1 MQHSV
6 KQQSKLRGFWTLSR
20 RLWFIAGLTVFIV
33 SCTSLPLSQMKSK
46 NYSQRIKFL
55 VMHFTAIDYQ
65 KSVTALVDEGGL
77 SAHYLIPERND
88 PSYKD
93 NELKV
98 IQLVDES
105 GRAWHAGKSSWQ
117 GRKDLNDQSIGIE
130 IVNVPECMRDN
141 SSADLQQRENT
152 PDRLCLFPDYD
163 PEQIELLIT
172 LSKDILARNPD
183 ISPTAVIGH
192 SDIAPTRKNDPGP
205 RFPWYQLYQHGIGAW
220 YDNDTL
226 KEYWEKF
233 NLSPPSISL
242 IQHALGI
249 YGYGIVETGINDNT
263 TLDTLS
269 AFQMH
274 FLPWSVTGKLDSKT
288 AGALFALIEKY
299 FPEKI
304 DMLLM
309 RYELEQK
316 PAQPPIN
323 LSYYQVNEIF
333 PNTDRSTREWVNDRN
348 IFKGYSNE
356 GEIIIES
363 IDAQSADIYINGEKL
378 NIEKTLQPYQ
388 SYNYSLA
395 RRTKNGE
402 NTLRVE
408 NVLPEGSTIRVMI
421 PFPTLQEKANLDSKR
436 FSKVDELIQ
445 ADIKSG
451 FPGAALLVVK
461 DGKIIKRSAYGYAR
475 KYADGGEL
483 LETPIKMQTSHL
495 FDLASNTK
503 MFATNFALMKLVSEG
518 RIDVTKPINQYL
530 PEYQG
535 QGRESRLVRDLLTH
549 TAGYSPQVRF
559 FTRDNKLGPQF
570 FSQNKKQTEHLLLSR
585 VPFEMSRQ
593 TKAVY
598 SDTDYML
605 LSLLI
610 ERVTGQDLDMYTEQH
625 IYHPLNLNNTLFN
638 PLQKGFIKSQFA
650 ATEIMGT
657 TRGGTV
663 YFENVRDYVLQGEV
677 HDEKAFHSF
686 AGVTGHAGLFS
697 TVDDLAVLT
706 QTLLNGGG
714 YGKTKVFEHSVLDE
728 FIKPE
733 EGDDSFGLGWRRAAH
748 GKRKWHFGPYA
759 SASAYGHTG
768 WTGTVTVIDPE
779 YDLAI
784 ILLTNARH
792 SEIVQVVD
800 EDDPEVIT
808 EKFEGKLFETGKYGS
823 IISLVYEAIL
833 DNK

>member
-1 MQHSV
+1 MGGVIMKFFV
-6 KQQSKLRGFWTLSR
+6 KYLLKWHKASSLANRIWLT
-20 RLWFIAGLTVFIV
+20 IGLTVFLT
-33 SCTSLPLSQMKSK
+33 SCTSLSLTHMQSK
-46 NYSQRIKFL
+46 NFSQRIKFL

-88 PSYKD
+88 PTYQDKKL
-93 NELKV
+93 EV

-105 GRAWHAGKSSWQ
+105 SRAWHAGISYWQ

-130 IVNVPECMRDN
+130 IVNVPECMRDEAN
-141 SSADLQQRENT
+141 IHLQQENG
-152 PDRLCLFPDYD
+152 PNRLCLFPDYD
-163 PEQIELLIT
+163 PQQIELLIT

-183 ISPTAVIGH
+183 ISPTAVVGH

-205 RFPWYQLYQHGIGAW
+205 RFPWYQLYQNGIGAW

-226 KEYWEKF
+226 KTYWEMF
-233 NLSPPSISL
+233 NDSPASIGL
-242 IQHALGI
+242 IQHALNV
-249 YGYGIVETGINDNT
+249 YGYDIIETGIIDSA

-274 FLPWSVTGKLDSKT
+274 FLPWSVNGKLDSKT
-288 AGALFALIEKY
+288 AAVLFALIDKY
-299 FPEKI
+299 FPKKVDDLLIRYQIEK
-304 DMLLM
+304 LP
-309 RYELEQK
+309 E
-316 PAQPPIN
+316 PPVTN
-323 LSYYQVNEIF
+323 LSYYQINDVF
-333 PNTDRSTREWVNDRN
+333 PNIERSTREWVNDRG
-348 IFKGYSNE
+348 IFKSYDGE
-356 GEIIIES
+356 GDIII
-363 IDAQSADIYINGEKL
+363 DNVNAQSAEIYINGKKL
-378 NIEKTLQPYQ
+378 NIETALQPYQ
-388 SYNYSLA
+388 RYNYSLA
-395 RRTKNGE
+395 KRTKNGE

-408 NVLPEGSTIRVMI
+408 NVLPEGSSIRVMI
-421 PFPTLQEKANLDSKR
+421 PYPKLKKQYSPDSDKR
-436 FSKVDELIQ
+436 FAKVDKLINN
-445 ADIKSG
+445 DIDTG
-451 FPGAALLVVK
+451 FPGAVLLVVK
-461 DGKIIKRSAYGYAR
+461 DGKVIKRSAYGYAR
-475 KYADGGEL
+475 KFADGGL
-483 LETPIKMQTSHL
+483 PLEKPIKMKADHL

-518 RIDVTKPINQYL
+518 KINVNNPISNYL
-530 PEYQG
+530 AEYQG

-559 FTRDNKLGPQF
+559 FTKDNELGPAF
-570 FSQNKKQTEHLLLSR
+570 FSQNKTQTEHLLLSK
-585 VPFEMSRQ
+585 VPFEMGRQ
-593 TKAVY
+593 TKSVY

-610 ERVTGQDLDMYTEQH
+610 ERVTNKPLDLYAEQH
-625 IYHPLNLNNTLFN
+625 IYNPLGLSNTLFN
-638 PLQKGFIKSQFA
+638 PLQKGFSKNQFA

-657 TRGGTV
+657 TRGGKV
-663 YFENVRDYVLQGEV
+663 YFDNVRTHVLQGEV

-686 AGVTGHAGLFS
+686 AGVAGHAGLFS

-714 YGKTKVFEHSVLDE
+714 YGKHKVFDHTVLDK

-733 EGDDSFGLGWRRAAH
+733 ENDASFGLGWRRAAN
-748 GKRKWHFGPYA
+748 GQRKWHFGPYA

-792 SEIVQVVD
+792 SEIVER
-800 EDDPEVIT
+800 EDKDPE
-808 EKFEGKLFETGKYGS
+808 FEGKLFETGKFGS
-823 IISLVYEAIL
+823 IVSLVYEAVL
-833 DNK
+833 DNQ